1 MHLLFIEFFQNLKKY
16 LCRILSW
23 EILDVEK
30 IRQQASSCLQE
41 IYLKTGNGLW
51 YVRILIA
58 YFVFCLFRLSI
69 KCSLDG
75 APDWTLSF
83 EGLNRSFENPSTKK
97 QIHQIPEFFLFLQG
111 NLTSMASS
119 RWFSSNAVF
128 ESFCAFS
135 TCKSLIF
142 LLFFGIFSINFSL
155 TYFLWWFIRKLF
167 LIFSNALKKLNQH

>member
-51 YVRILIA
+51 YVRVLIA

-83 EGLNRSFENPSTKK
+83 EGLNRSFENASTKK
-97 QIHQIPEFFLFLQG
+97 QIHQIPEFSYFFRAILPQWLHQDDFRRMLYL
-111 NLTSMASS
+111 NRSVLSALA
-119 RWFSSNAVF
+119 N
-128 ESFCAFS
+128 
-135 TCKSLIF
+135 
-142 LLFFGIFSINFSL
+142 LLFFYSFLAFFLLTFRWHIFSGGLSES
-155 TYFLWWFIRKLF
+155 YFLFFQMHWK
-167 LIFSNALKKLNQH
+167 N